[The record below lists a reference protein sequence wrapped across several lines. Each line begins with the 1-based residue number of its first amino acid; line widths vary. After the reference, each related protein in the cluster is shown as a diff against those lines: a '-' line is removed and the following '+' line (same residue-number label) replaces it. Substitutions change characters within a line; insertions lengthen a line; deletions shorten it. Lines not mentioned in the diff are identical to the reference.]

1 MTIRNEVVKGGWRP
15 NKTDVARAATV
26 IAFSTIGDI
35 ELYLNKGFI
44 LVLSY
49 WERSACMGT

>member
-15 NKTDVARAATV
+15 NKTGVAWAATV